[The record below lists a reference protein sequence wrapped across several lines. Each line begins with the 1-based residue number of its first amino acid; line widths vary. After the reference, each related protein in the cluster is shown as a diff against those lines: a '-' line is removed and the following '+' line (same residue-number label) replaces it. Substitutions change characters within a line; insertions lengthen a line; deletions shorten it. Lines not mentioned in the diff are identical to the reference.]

1 MSIRDLFKQYLELE
15 PNESQFLQSLISIP
29 WCLKIFYGLIAD
41 NLPIMGSNRKSYIIL
56 NSLVQAVVLLL
67 LAYHF

>member
-1 MSIRDLFKQYLELE
+1 
-15 PNESQFLQSLISIP
+15 
-29 WCLKIFYGLIAD
+29 
-41 NLPIMGSNRKSYIIL
+41 MGSNRKSYIIL